1 MPSSRFVVPRVL
13 VALALTATLNAAN
26 AQATRP
32 TRADLTVSSAWLAD
46 HLRDPD
52 LVLLHV
58 GDKAEYEKAH
68 IPGARFVT
76 LRDISVSSEDREKG
90 LILEV
95 PSADSLRTQLS
106 ALGISDN
113 SRVIVYYGN
122 DWVSPSTRV
131 MFTLDVAGLGS
142 RSALLDGGMNQWKAE
157 NHPVTADVP
166 APRTGKISPLHLR
179 PLVVDAAFVQSHVNA
194 KGYRVLDGRDAVF
207 YDGVEKG
214 SVRKGHIPGA
224 KSLPFTE
231 ITDEKLHLKPVG
243 ELTVLFSKAGVNP
256 GDTVV
261 AYCHIGQQ
269 ATAVLF
275 AARTLGHPVL
285 LYDGSFQEWGRR
297 TDLPVENP
305 ADGSTKP

>member
-1 MPSSRFVVPRVL
+1 MPSHRFVVPRVL
-13 VALALTATLNAAN
+13 AALALTATLNAAN
-26 AQATRP
+26 AQWARP
-32 TRADLTVSSAWLAD
+32 TRVDLTVSSAWLAD

-58 GDKAEYEKAH
+58 GEKTEYEKEH

-76 LRDISVSSEDREKG
+76 LRDISVSSNDREKG
-90 LILEV
+90 LALEV
-95 PSADSLRTQLS
+95 PTADSLRTQLA

-113 SRVIVYYGN
+113 SRVVVYYGN
-122 DWVSPSTRV
+122 EWVSPTTRV
-131 MFTLDVAGLGS
+131 LFTLDVAGFGN
-142 RSALLDGGMNQWKAE
+142 RSALLDGGMPQWKAE
-157 NHPVTADVP
+157 NHPVTAELP
-166 APRTGKISPLHLR
+166 APKTGQLSPLHLR

-194 KGYRVLDGRDAVF
+194 PGYRVLDGRAPVF
-207 YDGVEKG
+207 YDGVEMG
-214 SVRKGHIPGA
+214 SSRKGHIPGA
-224 KSLPFTE
+224 KNLPFTE
-231 ITDEKLHLKPVG
+231 VTDDKMRLKPVG

-261 AYCHIGQQ
+261 AYCHVGQQ

-285 LYDGSFQEWGRR
+285 LYDGSFQDWGRR

-305 ADGSTKP
+305 AEGSKKP